1 MARTETKTISLL
13 TKMRFD
19 PMANTR
25 CTQCAQQIGWVS
37 FWVNLLLV
45 ILKITVGVIGGSK
58 ACIAD
63 GVHSASNVVVA
74 IAIIMS
80 QKISSRRNNSGYHYG
95 YGKIEF
101 LLTGFIS
108 FFIISGALVL
118 LFQSIKHLVSE
129 PVASPPHLTTALM
142 AMISIGTTEMLFRYM
157 RCAGVRVNSQII
169 IAGAW
174 ANRANCFSSVA
185 VLVGV
190 ISAKMGYHYLDPV
203 TAIVVIGI
211 IINACYK
218 MLIDSVRA
226 LMDYSV
232 NDRYKEEI
240 KGIIAEMPDIRSATN
255 IKTRQI
261 GQKIWV
267 ELDILVDP
275 RCSILEAQK
284 TGEKVQALL
293 KERIGDFERVL
304 VNLCPLENE

>member
-1 MARTETKTISLL
+1 
-13 TKMRFD
+13 
-19 PMANTR
+19 
-25 CTQCAQQIGWVS
+25 V
-37 FWVNLLLV
+37 V
-45 ILKITVGVIGGSK
+45 LKITVGVIGGSK

-63 GVHSASNVVVA
+63 GLHSASNVVVA
-74 IAIIMS
+74 VAIIMS
-80 QKISSRRNNSGYHYG
+80 QKISSRQKNSGYHYG

-108 FFIISGALVL
+108 FFIISGALAL
-118 LFQSIKHLVSE
+118 LFLSIKHLVSE
-129 PVASPPHLTTALM
+129 PVVSPPHLSAALM
-142 AMISIGTTEMLFRYM
+142 AMISIGTTEMLFRYL

-169 IAGAW
+169 LAGAW

-203 TAIVVIGI
+203 TAILVVGI

-240 KGIIAEMPDIRSATN
+240 AGIISEMPDIQSATN

-261 GQKIWV
+261 GQRIWV

-275 RCSILEAQK
+275 GCSILEAQK
-284 TGEKVQALL
+284 TGEKVQARLM
-293 KERIGDFERVL
+293 EGSGDFERVF
-304 VNLCPLENE
+304 VNLCPPESE

>member
-1 MARTETKTISLL
+1 MAAKAISPSKKT
-13 TKMRFD
+13 MRFD
-19 PMANTR
+19 PMENTR
-25 CTQCAQQIGWVS
+25 CIRCAQRIGWVS
-37 FWVNLLLV
+37 LWVNLSLV
-45 ILKITVGVIGGSK
+45 ILKLTVGVIGGSK
-58 ACIAD
+58 ACMAD
-63 GVHSASNVVVA
+63 GLHSASNVVVA
-74 IAIIMS
+74 VAIIMS
-80 QKISSRRNNSGYHYG
+80 LRIGSRKKDTGYHYG

-118 LFQSIKHLVSE
+118 LFQSIKHLVHE
-129 PVASPPHLTTALM
+129 PVVSPPHLTTALM

-157 RCAGVRVNSQII
+157 RCAGVRMNSQII

-190 ISAKMGYHYLDPV
+190 ISAKMGYHHLDPI
-203 TAIVVIGI
+203 TAILVIGVI
-211 IINACYK
+211 IKVCYK

-240 KGIIAEMPDIRSATN
+240 DGIISEMPDVHHVTN

-267 ELDILVDP
+267 ELDIQVDP
-275 RCSILEAQK
+275 DCTIQEARK
-284 TGEKVQALL
+284 TGEKVEARL
-293 KERIGDFERVL
+293 KEGRKDFERVL
-304 VNLCPLENE
+304 VNLCPLENA